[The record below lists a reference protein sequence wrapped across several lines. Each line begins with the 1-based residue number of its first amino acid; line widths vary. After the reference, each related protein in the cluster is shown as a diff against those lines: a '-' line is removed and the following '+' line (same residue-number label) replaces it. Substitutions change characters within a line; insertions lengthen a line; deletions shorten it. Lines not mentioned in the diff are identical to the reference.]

1 MKKQFY
7 WLLLSALM
15 VGTLAFAKAT
25 NYPTMTENGKT
36 YYLYTVQKSEGLY
49 AISQRFSVPQA
60 IIIEA
65 NPGIEQGLKLGQ
77 QIKVPK
83 IETTKQKSSSIKVA
97 KNQHVVKAKET
108 LYSLSKKYHCTVDE
122 LLELNPWA
130 THLTIGSV
138 LQIPQNKVE
147 SQSKPSAETSSLGYA
162 EAQPDFMSEANKVK
176 GQKSQ
181 VKGQSPETSSRGYAE
196 EQPEIMSEANKGQ
209 KKKNIWAWFHKSK
222 NDSLATTAD
231 SANTN
236 ETPVL
241 IAKESSIKVGIL
253 LPFMLDSINRDA
265 SMDRFIDFYQG
276 CLIAIDSLAKNGLTT
291 DVYTFDIGSDPLS
304 LQQAL
309 NQVDMANVNLLIGP
323 AYQNQVAEV
332 ATFAA
337 KHKIPTVIPF
347 ASNVAGINNNPYL
360 FQVVTPQKELYQH
373 LIQKCY
379 TVFQDK
385 HIILVKPYMVAQYNK
400 ADFANQL
407 VASLQANNIAYSSIS
422 DTQIATDVD
431 SIAALHPYQEC
442 VVIMPSTHGVAL
454 NKLGEAVSQLK
465 QTNVALFGFP
475 EWNNLGINE
484 LYNKKMYQFTSYYAS
499 FNDARIIQFYQQMN
513 DKFGL
518 PKNIQ
523 QSPNFALFGYD
534 ICLFFLQ
541 QYQIYGQHFTHYL
554 PNTEVNGL
562 QMNFLFEQVDGGGY
576 WNVGTIVNQI
586 DKDGISTL

>member
-83 IETTKQKSSSIKVA
+83 VETTKQKSSSIKVA

-122 LLELNPWA
+122 LLALNPWA

-162 EAQPDFMSEANKVK
+162 EAQPDFMSEANKS
-176 GQKSQ
+176 QKSK
-181 VKGQSPETSSRGYAE
+181 VEGQSAETSSRGDAE
-196 EQPEIMSEANKGQ
+196 EQPEVMSEANKGQ

-222 NDSLATTAD
+222 NDSLTTTAD

-309 NQVDMANVNLLIGP
+309 NQVAMANVNLLIGP
-323 AYQNQVAEV
+323 AYQNQVNEV
-332 ATFAA
+332 ATFAT

>member
-1 MKKQFY
+1 
-7 WLLLSALM
+7 
-15 VGTLAFAKAT
+15 
-25 NYPTMTENGKT
+25 
-36 YYLYTVQKSEGLY
+36 
-49 AISQRFSVPQA
+49 
-60 IIIEA
+60 
-65 NPGIEQGLKLGQ
+65 
-77 QIKVPK
+77 
-83 IETTKQKSSSIKVA
+83 
-97 KNQHVVKAKET
+97 
-108 LYSLSKKYHCTVDE
+108 
-122 LLELNPWA
+122 
-130 THLTIGSV
+130 
-138 LQIPQNKVE
+138 
-147 SQSKPSAETSSLGYA
+147 
-162 EAQPDFMSEANKVK
+162 MSEANKS
-176 GQKSQ
+176 QKSK
-181 VKGQSPETSSRGYAE
+181 VEGQSAETSYAE
-196 EQPEIMSEANKGQ
+196 EQPEVMSEANKGQ

-222 NDSLATTAD
+222 NDSLTTTAD
-231 SANTN
+231 STNTN

-241 IAKESSIKVGIL
+241 ITKESSIKVGIL

-309 NQVDMANVNLLIGP
+309 NQVAMANVNLLIGP
-323 AYQNQVAEV
+323 AYQNQVNEV

-465 QTNVALFGFP
+465 QSNVALFGFP

-576 WNVGTIVNQI
+576 WNVGTIINQI

>member
-7 WLLLSALM
+7 WLLLVALM
-15 VGTLAFAKAT
+15 VGSYAYAKSKS
-25 NYPTMTENGKT
+25 YPTMTENGKT

-83 IETTKQKSSSIKVA
+83 VEATKQQKSAAVKVG

-122 LLELNPWA
+122 LLALNPWA

-138 LQIPQNKVE
+138 LQIPEHK
-147 SQSKPSAETSSLGYA
+147 SAETSSLGYA
-162 EAQPDFMSEANKVK
+162 EAQPDFMSEANK
-176 GQKSQ
+176 SQ
-181 VKGQSPETSSRGYAE
+181 SKVSAETSSLGYAE
-196 EQPEIMSEANKGQ
+196 EQPEIMSETNKGQ

-276 CLIAIDSLAKNGLTT
+276 CLIAIDSLAKNGLSTQ
-291 DVYTFDIGSDPLS
+291 VYTFDIGSDPLS

-309 NQVDMANVNLLIGP
+309 NQVAMANVNLLIGP
-323 AYQNQVAEV
+323 AYQNQVTEV
-332 ATFAA
+332 ASFAA

-360 FQVVTPQKELYQH
+360 FQVVIPQKELYQH
-373 LIQKCY
+373 LIQKCHD
-379 TVFQDK
+379 VFQDK
-385 HIILVKPYMVAQYNK
+385 HIILVKPYMLAQYNK

-407 VASLQANNIAYSSIS
+407 IASLQANNMAYSSIS
-422 DTQIATDVD
+422 DTQIVIDID
-431 SIAALHPYQEC
+431 SIAALHPNQEC
-442 VVIMPSTHGVAL
+442 LIVMPSTHGVAL
-454 NKLGEAVSQLK
+454 NKLGESISQLK

-475 EWNNLGINE
+475 EWNSLGINE
-484 LYNKKMYQFTSYYAS
+484 LYTKKMYQFTSYYAS

-518 PKNIQ
+518 PKNVQ

-576 WNVGTIVNQI
+576 WNVGTIINQI